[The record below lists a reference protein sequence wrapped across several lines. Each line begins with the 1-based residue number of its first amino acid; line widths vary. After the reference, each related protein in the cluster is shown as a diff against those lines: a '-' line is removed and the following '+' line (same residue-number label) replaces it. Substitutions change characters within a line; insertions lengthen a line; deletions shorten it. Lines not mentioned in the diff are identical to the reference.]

1 MGVWPTD
8 LNALILHRCTH
19 VHLPWHNTLGGNSDG
34 TKMRSLLPTKETWTE
49 PPASG
54 LGLTQFRGG
63 GTWWAFGL
71 WECVLSPPL
80 KQLDKKNS
88 CPTKSRKPFYFGFS
102 LKRFLIWPER
112 SGRPCLAHAATIM
125 NKARPGTQLRSTA
138 NSAPL
143 RAICSKAAGPNKI
156 PQGLLCYSRNFSKF
170 MEKGM
175 NILFWCKIPEIHA
188 VIS

>member
-1 MGVWPTD
+1 MVGIWAVGMH
-8 LNALILHRCTH
+8 AL
-19 VHLPWHNTLGGNSDG
+19 P
-34 TKMRSLLPTKETWTE
+34 
-49 PPASG
+49 
-54 LGLTQFRGG
+54 
-63 GTWWAFGL
+63 
-71 WECVLSPPL
+71 LSNNWI
-80 KQLDKKNS
+80 KKNS

-170 MEKGM
+170 MENGM